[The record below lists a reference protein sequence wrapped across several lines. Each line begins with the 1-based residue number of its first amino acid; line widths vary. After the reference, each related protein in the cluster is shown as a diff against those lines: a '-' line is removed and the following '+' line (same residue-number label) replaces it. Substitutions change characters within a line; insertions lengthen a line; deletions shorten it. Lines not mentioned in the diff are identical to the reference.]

1 MPRYVAFLRG
11 VNVGGIKVE
20 MAPLRAMFDG
30 LGFESVRTV
39 LASGNVVF
47 ETDRTG
53 RAKLK
58 SDIEAALREAFG
70 YDAWIVLLDT
80 DTVER
85 IVDAYPFDAEREGYQ
100 PYVLMAS
107 DPSALDELMA
117 LRDELDPA
125 LERIQLGRPDEGTA
139 VLYWE
144 VERGQTLHSMF
155 GKATGKKKYKAT
167 TTNRNLRTLRKVLG

>member
-20 MAPLRAMFDG
+20 MAPLRKMFDD
-30 LGFESVRTV
+30 LGFEGVRTV

-47 ETDRTG
+47 ETRRTG
-53 RAKLK
+53 HAKLK
-58 SDIEAALREAFG
+58 SDIEQALRETFG

-80 DTVER
+80 DTVAR
-85 IVDAYPFDAEREGYQ
+85 IVAAYPFEEREGYQ

-107 DPSALDELMA
+107 DPAPLGELIAM
-117 LRDELDPA
+117 RDDLDPD
-125 LERIQLGRPDEGTA
+125 LEQIELGDG

-144 VERGQTLHSMF
+144 VERGQTLRSPF
-155 GKATGKKKYKAT
+155 GKATGKKKYKVT
-167 TTNRNLRTLRKVLG
+167 TTNRNLRTLRKVVG

>member
-1 MPRYVAFLRG
+1 MTRYVAFLRG

-20 MAPLRAMFDG
+20 MVPLRKLFTD
-30 LGFESVRTV
+30 LGFENVRTV

-47 ETDRTG
+47 ETRRTG

-58 SDIEAALREAFG
+58 SDIEAALRETFG

-80 DTVER
+80 DTVAR
-85 IVDAYPFDAEREGYQ
+85 IVEAYPFEERDGYQ

-107 DPSALDELMA
+107 DPAPLEELMA
-117 LRDELDPA
+117 LRGDLDPG
-125 LERIQLGRPDEGTA
+125 LERIELGNA

-144 VERGQTLHSMF
+144 VERGQTLHSPF
-155 GKATGKKKYKAT
+155 GKATGKKRYKAT